1 MENLERRV
9 KEQEEIIARLRAET
23 ANKAHEDDDNIYVD
37 LSGAGGS
44 RHQRRR
50 RRRDDSDEEDAGE
63 AALLQVF
70 KKAKLNE
77 FDGVKKTGEDLEAWI
92 EELED
97 FFALREFSEEAKAK
111 IAILQL
117 RSVAKLWWKSYM
129 QTRTLEGAV
138 AWTEF

>member
-9 KEQEEIIARLRAET
+9 KEQEEIIARLRAEK
-23 ANKAHEDDDNIYVD
+23 ANKAHVDDDNIYVD
-37 LSGAGGS
+37 LTGAGSFG
-44 RHQRRR
+44 HQRRR
-50 RRRDDSDEEDAGE
+50 RRRDDSEEEDTGE

-97 FFALREFSEEAKAK
+97 FFALREFSEEAYALFLR
-111 IAILQL
+111 LQ
-117 RSVAKLWWKSYM
+117 R
-129 QTRTLEGAV
+129 
-138 AWTEF
+138 